1 MNKEKKIPLSVAI
14 ITLNEEDRLP
24 DCLESVRFADEI
36 VVVDSGSTDN
46 TVKIAEQFGARIFSQ
61 HWLGFGPQKQFAIDQ
76 CINDWVLILDADER
90 LPEETTAEIYT
101 LFAGSMNHAAY
112 SFPRKNYF
120 SGKWIRHGGWW
131 PDRVVRLFRKN
142 TCRMSSS
149 MVHESII
156 TKDTIGK
163 IQNPISHYTN
173 RNLHQTIDKIN
184 KYSSVGAKQL
194 FNTKGN
200 SSSLKAL
207 MKALWKFFHF
217 YFIRLGFLDGYQG
230 LVIAVSDAMNV
241 FFKHA
246 KFIEIKNASKTK

>member
-1 MNKEKKIPLSVAI
+1 MIKKEKLPLSVAI

-24 DCLESVRFADEI
+24 DCLKSVDFTDDI

-46 TVKIAEQFGARIFSQ
+46 TVKIAEQSGARVFKEK
-61 HWLGFGPQKQFAIDQ
+61 WRGFGPQKQFAIDQ
-76 CINDWVLILDADER
+76 CVNDWILILDADER
-90 LPEETTAEIYT
+90 IPEETASEMYA
-101 LFAGSMNHAAY
+101 LFTESMNHVSY

-131 PDRVVRLFRKN
+131 PDRVVRLFRKDQ
-142 TCRMSSS
+142 CRMSLK

-156 TKDTIGK
+156 TTGSLGR

-194 FNTKGN
+194 YDKKSN

-207 MKALWKFFHF
+207 MKAVWKFFHF
-217 YFIRLGFLDGYQG
+217 YFLRLGFLDGYQG

-246 KFIEIKNASKTK
+246 KYIEMKKAAKAK